1 MTSEMFDLSGHV
13 ALITGGNSGIGLGMA
28 HALAQSGAD
37 ICVWGTSAERN
48 SAAVGELAKHG
59 TRVHAV
65 RCDVAEE
72 EQVTEAFTETVRTLG
87 RVDSC
92 FANAGVSGRGVPFTQ
107 MSLAEF
113 RRVTRVNLD
122 GAFLTLRT
130 AAAHMIERGGGGV
143 LVGTS
148 SVSAI
153 HGAPRNEAYSAS
165 KAGLASIMRGLAVE
179 LARYG
184 ISAHAITAG
193 WVDTPLAG
201 KLLHNEKFEANVM
214 PRMPGRRWGAP
225 SDFGPLAVYLA
236 SQPAGGF
243 HTGDSFVIDGGYS
256 IF

>member
-1 MTSEMFDLSGHV
+1 MFDLTGQV

-28 HALAQSGAD
+28 HALARAGSD
-37 ICVWGTSAERN
+37 VCVWGTNAERN
-48 SAAVGELAKHG
+48 ATAAEELAEHG

-65 RCDVAEE
+65 RCDVGEE
-72 EQVTEAFTETVRTLG
+72 DQVEAAFAETVRTLG

-92 FANAGVSGRGVPFTQ
+92 FANAGVSGRGTSFVET
-107 MSLAEF
+107 SLEEF

-122 GAFLTLRT
+122 GAFLTLRA

-165 KAGLASIMRGLAVE
+165 KAALASIMRGLAVE
-179 LARYG
+179 LARHG
-184 ISAHAITAG
+184 ITAHAITAG
-193 WVDTPLAG
+193 WVDTPLATG
-201 KLLHNEKFEANVM
+201 LLHNEKFEANVM
-214 PRMPGRRWGAP
+214 PRMPGRRWGDPA
-225 SDFGPLAVYLA
+225 DFGPLAVYLA
-236 SQPAGGF
+236 SRAGGGF
-243 HTGDSFVIDGGYS
+243 HTGDSFVVDGGYS

>member
-1 MTSEMFDLSGHV
+1 MFDLTGQV
-13 ALITGGNSGIGLGMA
+13 ALITGGNSGIGLAMG
-28 HALAQSGAD
+28 HALAQAGAD
-37 ICVWGTSAERN
+37 VCLWGTNAERN
-48 SAAVGELAKHG
+48 ESAAGELSKHG

-72 EQVTEAFTETVRTLG
+72 EQVEEAFAETVRALG

-92 FANAGVSGRGVPFTQ
+92 FANAGVSGRGTPFTQ
-107 MSLAEF
+107 TSLAEF

-122 GAFLTLRT
+122 GAFLTLRA
-130 AAAHMIERGGGGV
+130 AAAHMIERGDGGV

-165 KAGLASIMRGLAVE
+165 KAALASIMRGLAVE
-179 LARYG
+179 LARYD
-184 ISAHAITAG
+184 ITAHSITAG
-193 WVDTPLAG
+193 WTDTPLAG
-201 KLLHNEKFEANVM
+201 PLLHSPKFESDVM
-214 PRMPGRRWGAP
+214 KRMPGRRWGDPA
-225 SDFGPLAVYLA
+225 DFGPLAVYLA
-236 SQPAGGF
+236 SRAGGGF

>member
-1 MTSEMFDLSGHV
+1 MFDLSGQV

-28 HALAQSGAD
+28 HALARSGAD
-37 ICVWGTSAERN
+37 ICVWGTNADRN
-48 SAAVGELAKHG
+48 KAAVEELSSHG
-59 TRVHAV
+59 TRVHGV
-65 RCDVAEE
+65 RCDVGEE
-72 EQVTEAFTETVRTLG
+72 EQVEAAFAETVQTLG
-87 RVDSC
+87 KVDSC
-92 FANAGVSGRGVPFTQ
+92 FANAGVSGRGMSFVK
-107 MSLAEF
+107 MSLEEF

-130 AAAHMIERGGGGV
+130 AATHMIERGEGGV

-165 KAGLASIMRGLAVE
+165 KAGLASIMRGLSVE

-184 ISAHAITAG
+184 ITAHSITAG
-193 WVDTPLAG
+193 WVDTPLATG
-201 KLLHNEKFEANVM
+201 LLHNEKFEANVM
-214 PRMPGRRWGAP
+214 PRMPGRRWGNP
-225 SDFGPLAVYLA
+225 DDFGPLAVYLA
-236 SQPAGGF
+236 SRSGGGF